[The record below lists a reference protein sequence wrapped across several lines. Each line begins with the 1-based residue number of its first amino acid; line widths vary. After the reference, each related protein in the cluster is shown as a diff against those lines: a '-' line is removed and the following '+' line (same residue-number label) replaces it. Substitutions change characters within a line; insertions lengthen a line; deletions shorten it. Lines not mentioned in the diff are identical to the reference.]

1 MYRMN
6 FGSLVGVVLWLVVY
20 KLGYIAGIS
29 GAVMVICAM
38 MGYNKFGKKLDLKGI
53 IICVVLCIGMIYISE
68 RLSVSMELYQEFSD
82 YGYDVS
88 FFDCYKSMYDVLDA
102 ADTMS
107 SFWGELAVGYLLFVV
122 ASVSYIINSIRTR
135 AK

>member
-1 MYRMN
+1 MEDDRKGENGMASKT
-6 FGSLVGVVLWLVVY
+6 FRDRFSLDSYFAKRALEIQNLEERTIY
-20 KLGYIAGIS
+20 KEIAQN
-29 GAVMVICAM
+29 M
-38 MGYNKFGKKLDLKGI
+38 ML
-53 IICVVLCIGMIYISE
+53 
-68 RLSVSMELYQEFSD
+68 ELYQEFSD

-102 ADTMS
+102 AGTMS

>member
-1 MYRMN
+1 M
-6 FGSLVGVVLWLVVY
+6 
-20 KLGYIAGIS
+20 
-29 GAVMVICAM
+29 
-38 MGYNKFGKKLDLKGI
+38 
-53 IICVVLCIGMIYISE
+53 
-68 RLSVSMELYQEFSD
+68 
-82 YGYDVS
+82 S